1 MQTIVE
7 LSSYQKRA
15 ETLLDKEERQAI
27 IDYLASH
34 PDAGDIMQG
43 TGGIRKL
50 RWKRKGSGKSGG
62 VRVVY
67 FYRNLKIP
75 LFLLTVYAKG
85 EQENLTRAERNNW
98 KKMIE
103 LLASHYGE

>member
-7 LSSYQKRA
+7 LSFYQKRA

-50 RWKRKGSGKSGG
+50 RWKRGWSGKSGG

-67 FYRNLKIP
+67 FYRNLKTP
-75 LFLLTVYAKG
+75 LFLLTIYAKG
-85 EQENLTRAERNNW
+85 EQENLTKAERNSW

-103 LLASHYGE
+103 LMASHYGE